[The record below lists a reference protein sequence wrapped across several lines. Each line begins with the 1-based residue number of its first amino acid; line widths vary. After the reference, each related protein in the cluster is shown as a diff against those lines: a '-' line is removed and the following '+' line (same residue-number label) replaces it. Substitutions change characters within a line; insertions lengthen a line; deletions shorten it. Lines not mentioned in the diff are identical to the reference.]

1 MTEAPSVG
9 TPILWIGYTVFILIA
24 LVVDLGVFH
33 RGARSISMKEAG
45 LSSAIWVSLALV
57 FNAGI
62 YNYMGPQ
69 KGLEFFTGYLI
80 ELALSVDNLFVF
92 LIIFSYFK
100 VPEALRHRVLFWGI
114 IGAMLMRIVFIL
126 AGATLLGLFHWLDY
140 VFGAFL
146 LYTGVRIIFQQ
157 ETEVDP
163 EMNLLLRI
171 ARKHLRVTKGYVG
184 NKFFTRIDGKSF
196 ATPLLL
202 VLLVVESTDV
212 VFAVDSIPAIFGIT
226 HDPFIVY
233 TSNIFAVLG
242 LRAMYFLLQGMM
254 DRFHYLPVGLGLVL
268 AFIGAKML
276 IAGHYQIPI
285 GASLGVVAFVLVG
298 SVVLSLLVR
307 PKTAR
312 GSGR

>member
-1 MTEAPSVG
+1 MIDAPSVG
-9 TPILWIGYTVFILIA
+9 TPTLWIGYTVFILIA

-33 RGARSISMKEAG
+33 RGARTITMKEAA
-45 LSSAIWVSLALV
+45 LSSVIWVALALV

-62 YNYMGPQ
+62 YNYIGPQ

-100 VPEALRHRVLFWGI
+100 VPEELRHRVLFWGI
-114 IGAMLMRIVFIL
+114 LGAMLMRIIFIL

-146 LYTGVRIIFQQ
+146 LYTGVRIIFQK

-171 ARKHLRVTKGYVG
+171 ARKYLRVTKDYEA
-184 NKFFTRIDGKSF
+184 NKFFTKVDGKSF

-242 LRAMYFLLQGMM
+242 LRALYFLLQGMM
-254 DRFHYLPVGLGLVL
+254 DRFHYLPIGLGLVL
-268 AFIGAKML
+268 AFVGLKML
-276 IAGHYQIPI
+276 ITDYYPIPI
-285 GASLGVVAFVLVG
+285 GASLGVVAVVLAG
-298 SVVLSLLVR
+298 SVVASLLFR
-307 PKTAR
+307 PKQR
-312 GSGR
+312 S

>member
-1 MTEAPSVG
+1 MIDAPSVG
-9 TPILWIGYTVFILIA
+9 TPTLWIGYTVFILIA

-33 RGARSISMKEAG
+33 RGARTITMKEAA
-45 LSSAIWVSLALV
+45 LSSVIWVALALV

-62 YNYMGPQ
+62 YNYIGPQ

-100 VPEALRHRVLFWGI
+100 VPEELRHRVLFWGI
-114 IGAMLMRIVFIL
+114 LGAMLMRIIFIL

-146 LYTGVRIIFQQ
+146 LYTGVRIIFQK

-163 EMNLLLRI
+163 EMNLLLRF
-171 ARKHLRVTKGYVG
+171 ARKYLRVTKDYEA
-184 NKFFTRIDGKSF
+184 NKFFTKVDGKSF

-242 LRAMYFLLQGMM
+242 LRALYFLLQGMM
-254 DRFHYLPVGLGLVL
+254 DRFHYLPIGLGLVL
-268 AFIGAKML
+268 AFVGLKML
-276 IAGHYQIPI
+276 ITDYYPIPI
-285 GASLGVVAFVLVG
+285 GLSLGVVALVLAG
-298 SVVLSLLVR
+298 SVIVSLLAR
-307 PKTAR
+307 PKKH
-312 GSGR
+312 

>member
-1 MTEAPSVG
+1 MIDAPSVG
-9 TPILWIGYTVFILIA
+9 TPTLWIGYTVFILIA

-33 RGARSISMKEAG
+33 RGARTITMKEAA
-45 LSSAIWVSLALV
+45 LSSVIWVALALV

-62 YNYMGPQ
+62 YNYIGPQ

-100 VPEALRHRVLFWGI
+100 VPEELRHRVLFWGI
-114 IGAMLMRIVFIL
+114 LGAMLMRIIFIL

-146 LYTGVRIIFQQ
+146 LYTGVRIIFQR

-163 EMNLLLRI
+163 EMNLLLRF
-171 ARKHLRVTKGYVG
+171 ARKYLRVTKDYEA
-184 NKFFTRIDGKSF
+184 NKFFTKVDGKSF

-242 LRAMYFLLQGMM
+242 LRALYFLLQGMM
-254 DRFHYLPVGLGLVL
+254 DRFHYLPIGLGLVL
-268 AFIGAKML
+268 AFVGLKML
-276 IAGHYQIPI
+276 ITDYYPIPI
-285 GASLGVVAFVLVG
+285 GASLGVVAVVLAG
-298 SVVLSLLVR
+298 SVVASLLFR
-307 PKTAR
+307 PKQR
-312 GSGR
+312 S

>member
-1 MTEAPSVG
+1 LIDAPGVG
-9 TPILWIGYTVFILIA
+9 TPTLWIGYTVFILIA

-33 RGARSISMKEAG
+33 RGTRTITMKEAA

-100 VPEALRHRVLFWGI
+100 VPADLRHRVLFWGI
-114 IGAMLMRIVFIL
+114 IGAMLMRIIFIL
-126 AGATLLGLFHWLDY
+126 AGATLLSLFHWLDY

-146 LYTGVRIIFQQ
+146 LYTGVKIIFQK

-163 EMNLLLRI
+163 EMNLLLRF
-171 ARKHLRVTKGYVG
+171 ARKHLRVTKEYQG
-184 NKFFTRIDGKSF
+184 NKFFTKIDGKSF

-242 LRAMYFLLQGMM
+242 LRALYFLLQGMM
-254 DRFHYLPVGLGLVL
+254 DRFHYLPIGLGLVL
-268 AFIGAKML
+268 AFVGLKML
-276 IAGHYQIPI
+276 IADYYKIPI
-285 GASLGVVAFVLVG
+285 GLSLGVVAFVLVG
-298 SVVLSLLVR
+298 SVAFSLLSR
-307 PKTAR
+307 PKK
-312 GSGR
+312 S